1 MSNIGRMYRIAPR
14 SSFRYPVAGGCV
26 ATALLAYHVAGWAV
40 ATPFYSKQ
48 TSKSMP
54 KMLEHKLKKEARKKG
69 LKGKRR
75 NAYVFGTLARIKKAA
90 KGKR

>member
-1 MSNIGRMYRIAPR
+1 
-14 SSFRYPVAGGCV
+14 
-26 ATALLAYHVAGWAV
+26 
-40 ATPFYSKQ
+40 
-48 TSKSMP
+48 MP